1 MLGFDRVLCRSNAA
15 RDTVTD
21 HVQPSPQHVAEFIA
35 NYPAEAREMWT
46 GVGGRAVTSAV
57 QLWAIPEEP
66 STFFAC

>member
-15 RDTVTD
+15 RDTVAD

-57 QLWAIPEEP
+57 
-66 STFFAC
+66 